1 MFQGTLSI
9 FGKEFSSYFR
19 TRMAYFIL
27 LVYTVLSMATAF
39 YSSRFFDLVN
49 HNLQSFFFY
58 QPEIFTILIPALT
71 MRLWADERR
80 AGTLELLLSQP
91 LSYTAMVLGKFLAA
105 WAFCALMLAFTLPLW
120 FSAAEFVPLDNHNI
134 LASYV
139 ACLFVAGALCAVGSA
154 VSAFNSNPVTAYLM
168 SLAVILIIKL
178 VNFDAVLQM
187 AQIPPELS
195 VRIARSLNFDNHY
208 FNIISGQLT
217 WSNAVYFITLM
228 LGALWINIAAVE
240 YKRS

>member
-9 FGKEFSSYFR
+9 LGKEFSSYFR
-19 TRMAYFIL
+19 TRMACFIL
-27 LVYTVLSMATAF
+27 LVYTVLSVATAF
-39 YSSRFFDLVN
+39 YSGRFFDLVN
-49 HNLQSFFFY
+49 YNLQSFFFY
-58 QPEIFTILIPALT
+58 QPEIFTILIPAVT

-80 AGTLELLLSQP
+80 TGTLELLLSQP
-91 LSYTAMVLGKFLAA
+91 LSYTSMALGKFLAA
-105 WAFCALMLAFTLPLW
+105 WAFCALMLSFTLPLW
-120 FSAAEFVPLDNHNI
+120 FSAAEIVPLDNDNI

-139 ACLFVAGALCAVGSA
+139 ACLFVAGALCAVGST
-154 VSAFNSNPVTAYLM
+154 VSAFNSNPVSAYLM
-168 SLAVILIIKL
+168 SLACILIIKL
-178 VNFDAVLQM
+178 VNFDTLLRT
-187 AQIPPELS
+187 AQISGELS

-228 LGALWINIAAVE
+228 LTALWINVAAVE